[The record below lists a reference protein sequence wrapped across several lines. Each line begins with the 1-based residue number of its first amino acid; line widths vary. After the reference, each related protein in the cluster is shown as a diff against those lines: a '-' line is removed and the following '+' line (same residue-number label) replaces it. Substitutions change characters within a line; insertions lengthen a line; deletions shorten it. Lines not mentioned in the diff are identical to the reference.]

1 MATTRDCEVSFS
13 FLSKDEQ
20 PNQTSWRCRTTK
32 GIREWTWWMVWKD
45 GRKATG
51 AEGRRRW
58 TEFGSRSVK
67 VYLRRLHP
75 RGREEKL
82 EGRWVATSTWGR
94 TTRTWWM
101 FWTRGDGN
109 NGSEGEEETMDS
121 VWIKKFKLKLHVLTI
136 CSFHVYNQFPK
147 FLYVVHVGVLFA
159 EAEVSSRLG
168 STCMRRSVYMVSMFE
183 PGLDVSFGRSLLA
196 CPRSVDSPVPRPDS
210 CILYQEGGPD
220 YSSPGDILYYLL
232 KEESVQSCLMCAGAG
247 VESYVVVLLG

>member
-121 VWIKKFKLKLHVLTI
+121 VWIKKFKLCPNRLHSRKRGENIKWHYPWPRSRNEVILLLT
-136 CSFHVYNQFPK
+136 C
-147 FLYVVHVGVLFA
+147 LFGSPILP
-159 EAEVSSRLG
+159 VNLDRSR
-168 STCMRRSVYMVSMFE
+168 
-183 PGLDVSFGRSLLA
+183 
-196 CPRSVDSPVPRPDS
+196 PRSVSFD
-210 CILYQEGGPD
+210 G
-220 YSSPGDILYYLL
+220 
-232 KEESVQSCLMCAGAG
+232 
-247 VESYVVVLLG
+247 